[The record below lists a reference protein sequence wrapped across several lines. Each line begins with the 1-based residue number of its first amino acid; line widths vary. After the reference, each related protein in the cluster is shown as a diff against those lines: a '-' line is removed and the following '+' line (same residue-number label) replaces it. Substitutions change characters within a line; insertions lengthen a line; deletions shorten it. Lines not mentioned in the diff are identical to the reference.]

1 MAAAVISVTKVAN
14 TGYSE
19 GNRRVR
25 FFDITADTGDY
36 AAGGFTLTPSQ
47 FGLKKIDFV
56 EVGSAA
62 TSGTAGATANPIG
75 IRYSSGSAIFQVYD
89 SGAENAP
96 AAEKGAEAYPSNFTF
111 RVKVTG
117 Y

>member
-1 MAAAVISVTKVAN
+1 MAAAVITVTKVAN

-19 GNRRVR
+19 GNRKAR

-36 AAGGFTLTPSQ
+36 AEGGFTLTPAN
-47 FGLKKIDFV
+47 FGLRKIDFV

-62 TSGTAGATANPIG
+62 TSGTAGATADSIG
-75 IRYSSGSAIFQVYD
+75 VRYSSGNVIFQVYN

-96 AAEKGAEAYPSNFTF
+96 MAEKGAEAYPSNFTF